1 MYHDFLPKLFRP
13 FHSYSE
19 AVSMKKHFI
28 LHGFNRLLI
37 VVEGFLGKDM
47 YLWRRRL

>member
-1 MYHDFLPKLFRP
+1 
-13 FHSYSE
+13 
-19 AVSMKKHFI
+19 MKKHFI

-47 YLWRRRL
+47 YLRRRRLWEIVFRGNPWDLHSAGWQKE